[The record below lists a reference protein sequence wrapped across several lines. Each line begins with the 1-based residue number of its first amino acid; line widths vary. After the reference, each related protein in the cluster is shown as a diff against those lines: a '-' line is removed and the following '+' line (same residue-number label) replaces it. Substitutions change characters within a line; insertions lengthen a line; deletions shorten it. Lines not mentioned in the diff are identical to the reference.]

1 MQSGV
6 WEVNS
11 SWPCRK
17 EVLEQL
23 HQTVNASLNSE
34 WRTPVAYQHGHSQM
48 RLATLST
55 TDSSESLLSI
65 AEEQITWLDM
75 RIFSESSVSCFVND
89 ATTSWQAVAAYCSYC
104 SKAIDL
110 LNQWQKLTVFETTQ
124 RTTLCLWQSSKTPK
138 CLALNFSN
146 TWVLPR
152 LLSETALTASI
163 FESVFSV
170 KTPFFEKHV
179 NNTKKQW

>member
-89 ATTSWQAVAAYCSYC
+89 ATTSWQAVAAYCS
-104 SKAIDL
+104 KATDL

-124 RTTLCLWQSSKTPK
+124 RTALCLWQSSKTPK
-138 CLALNFSN
+138 CLALKFFKH
-146 TWVLPR
+146 
-152 LLSETALTASI
+152 LSAASPLVGNSVDCQH
-163 FESVFSV
+163 FWKRVFSEN
-170 KTPFFEKHV
+170 TFFEKHI